1 MSQQQIPT
9 NGGLSQ
15 VQTTVVTPRVNAL
28 SKQFIALNRLESRPT
43 EWVFDGRPIYR
54 RLPAVAETYQIDFFN
69 TVNVPNTAAAVKQE
83 AIGYVY
89 IPWGEGIFGSV
100 SMEVVAS
107 DSLKDLVV
115 KAGNIVWQYGMT
127 SVLPAVF
134 NLEELEV
141 ASGTYFLG
149 YQLIY
154 DDSPFEA
161 LYSVTDFAL
170 TGEPLE
176 ITSSTDIL
184 SGWRDPAV
192 NAFLNSGTLFWK
204 NYDSYFPTY
213 LQPTSAFIQWKST
226 LPSAYSEIF
235 LRCPANT
242 AVTGEARLY
251 YYNTDSASYDLVCSA
266 VVEKDTTSQ
275 YFRLNAFDP
284 SFQRTWKVEFDDLKV
299 SVQSVVVTGTVT
311 RLKRPV
317 APRPRASLVM
327 YPENLIPQ
335 TVLNANNVEVTPT
348 YCDLALVSIKDGY
361 TIEDIRDIRNITQ
374 REFVPVADWL
384 TKPWDDNLINL
395 YEQVKG
401 YAELWMKPE
410 TLLTQE
416 YDALV
421 QYDIVVTNSTTLGQ

>member
-15 VQTTVVTPRVNAL
+15 VQTTTVSPRINAL
-28 SKQFIALNRLESRPT
+28 SKQYVALNRLESRPT
-43 EWVFDGRPIYR
+43 EWIVDGRPIYR

-69 TVNVPNTAAAVKQE
+69 TVAVPNTAAAVDQKE
-83 AIGYVY
+83 IGYVY
-89 IPWGEGIFGSV
+89 IPWGEGIFGPV

-107 DSLKDLVV
+107 DSLKDLVIR
-115 KAGNIVWQYGMT
+115 AGSIVWKYGMT

-134 NLEELEV
+134 NLEELSIS
-141 ASGTYFLG
+141 SGTYYLG
-149 YQLIY
+149 YQLLY

-161 LYSVTDFAL
+161 LYSVEDFEL

-184 SGWRDPAV
+184 SGWRNPGF
-192 NAFLNSGTLFWK
+192 NAFLNSETLFWK
-204 NYDSYFPTY
+204 NYDGFFPSY
-213 LQPTSAFIQWKST
+213 LQPTSAFIQWESG
-226 LPSAYSEIF
+226 LPSAYSEIL

-251 YYNTDSASYDLVCSA
+251 YYNVDSASYDLVCSA

-284 SFQRTWKVEFDDLKV
+284 SFQKVWKVEFDDLKV
-299 SVQSVVVTGTVT
+299 SIQNVTVSGTLT
-311 RLKRPV
+311 RMKRPV

-327 YPENLIPQ
+327 YPENLVPKV
-335 TVLNANNVEVTPT
+335 VLDANNLEVTPT
-348 YCDLALVSIKDGY
+348 YCDLALVSILDGY
-361 TIEDIRDIRNITQ
+361 TVEDIRDIRNITH
-374 REFVPVADWL
+374 REFVPISDWL
-384 TKPWDDNLINL
+384 TKPWDDNLIGL

-401 YAELWMKPE
+401 YAELWMEPD
-410 TLLTQE
+410 TLLKQE
-416 YDALV
+416 YDSLV
-421 QYDIVVTNSTTLGQ
+421 KYDIVVTNSTALGQ

>member
-9 NGGLSQ
+9 NGGLSR
-15 VQTTVVTPRVNAL
+15 VQTTTVTPRINAL
-28 SKQFIALNRLESRPT
+28 SKQYVSLNRLESRPT
-43 EWVFDGRPIYR
+43 EWVIDGRPIYR

-69 TVNVPNTAAAVKQE
+69 TVTVPNTAGAVEQKSM
-83 AIGYVY
+83 GYVY

-107 DSLKDLVV
+107 DTLKDLVV
-115 KAGNIVWQYGMT
+115 KAGNVVWQYGMT

-134 NLEELEV
+134 NLEELNV
-141 ASGTYFLG
+141 SSGTYYLG

-161 LYSVTDFAL
+161 LYSVEEFAL
-170 TGEPLE
+170 TGEPLQ
-176 ITSSTDIL
+176 ITSSTDLL
-184 SGWRDPAV
+184 SGWRNPGV
-192 NAFLNSGTLFWK
+192 NAFLNSSTLFWK

-213 LQPTSAFIQWKST
+213 LQPTTAFIQWESA
-226 LPSAYSEIF
+226 LPSAYSEIL

-284 SFQRTWKVEFDDLKV
+284 SFQRTWKVEFDDLKI

-311 RLKRPV
+311 RIKRPV

-327 YPENLIPQ
+327 YPENLVP
-335 TVLNANNVEVTPT
+335 TTLLNANNEEISPT

-361 TIEDIRDIRNITQ
+361 AVEDIRDIRNITH
-374 REFVPVADWL
+374 RDFIPIADWI
-384 TKPWDDNLINL
+384 TQPWDDNLISL

-401 YAELWMKPE
+401 YSGLWMEPS
-410 TLLTQE
+410 TLLKQE
-416 YDALV
+416 YGSLV
-421 QYDIVVTNSTTLGQ
+421 KYDVILTDSTTLGQ

>member
-15 VQTTVVTPRVNAL
+15 VQTTTVTPRVNAL
-28 SKQFIALNRLESRPT
+28 SKQFISLNKLESRPT
-43 EWVFDGRPIYR
+43 EWVIDGRPIYR

-69 TVNVPNTAAAVKQE
+69 TVTVPNTAAAVEQK

-89 IPWGEGIFGSV
+89 IPWGEGIFGTV

-107 DSLKDLVV
+107 NTLKDLVV
-115 KAGNIVWQYGMT
+115 KAGSIVWQYGMT

-149 YQLIY
+149 YQLLY

-161 LYSVTDFAL
+161 LYSVEEFAL
-170 TGEPLE
+170 TGEPLT
-176 ITSSTDIL
+176 ITSSTDAV

-192 NAFLNSGTLFWK
+192 NAFLNSSTRFWK

-213 LQPTSAFIQWKST
+213 LQPTSAFLQWESA
-226 LPSAYSEIF
+226 LPSAYSEIL

-251 YYNTDSASYDLVCSA
+251 YFNTNSSSYDLVCST
-266 VVEKDTTSQ
+266 VVEKDTTGQ

-284 SFQRTWKVEFDDLKV
+284 TFQKVWRVEFDDLKV
-299 SVQSVVVTGTVT
+299 SVQSVVVTGTMT

-317 APRPRASLVM
+317 APRPRATLVM
-327 YPENLIPQ
+327 YPENLIPR
-335 TVLNANNVEVTPT
+335 TVVNATGKEVTPT
-348 YCDLALVSIKDGY
+348 HCDLALVSIKDGY
-361 TIEDIRDIRNITQ
+361 VIEDIRDVRNVTQ

-401 YAELWMKPE
+401 YADFWMKPE
-410 TLLTQE
+410 TLLDQE
-416 YDALV
+416 YDALA
-421 QYDIVVTNSTTLGQ
+421 QYDVVVTNSTTLGQ

>member
-1 MSQQQIPT
+1 MTQLQVPT

-15 VQTTVVTPRVNAL
+15 VQTTTVTPRINAL
-28 SKQFIALNRLESRPT
+28 SKQYISLNGLESRPT
-43 EWVFDGRPIYR
+43 EWVVGGRPVYR

-69 TVNVPNTAAAVKQE
+69 TVVVPNTAGAVEQR
-83 AIGYVY
+83 AMGYVY
-89 IPWGEGIFGSV
+89 IPWGGGIFGSV

-115 KAGNIVWQYGMT
+115 KAGNVVWQYGMT

-134 NLEELEV
+134 NLEELGV
-141 ASGTYFLG
+141 DSGTYYLG
-149 YQLIY
+149 YQLVY

-161 LYSVTDFAL
+161 LYSVEDFAL

-184 SGWRDPAV
+184 SGWRDPGV

-204 NYDSYFPTY
+204 NYDSYFPAY
-213 LQPTSAFIQWKST
+213 LQPTSAFIQWESA
-226 LPSAYSEIF
+226 LPSAYSEIL

-251 YYNTDSASYDLVCSA
+251 YYNTDSSSYDLVCST

-284 SFQRTWKVEFDDLKV
+284 SFQKTWKVEFDDLKV
-299 SVQSVVVTGTVT
+299 SIQDVTVTGTLT
-311 RLKRPV
+311 RVKRPV

-327 YPENLIPQ
+327 YPENLVPT
-335 TVLNANNVEVTPT
+335 TVLNPNNVEISPT
-348 YCDLALVSIKDGY
+348 YCDLALVSIAEGY
-361 TIEDIRDIRNITQ
+361 VVEDIRDIRNITH
-374 REFVPVADWL
+374 RDFVPVADWL
-384 TKPWDDNLINL
+384 TQPWDDNFIDL
-395 YEQVKG
+395 YKQVKG
-401 YAELWMKPE
+401 YAELWMEPE
-410 TLLTQE
+410 TLLRQE

-421 QYDIVVTNSTTLGQ
+421 QYDVVVTNSTTLGQ

>member
-1 MSQQQIPT
+1 MSQQQIAI
-9 NGGLSQ
+9 NGGVSQ
-15 VQTTVVTPRVNAL
+15 VQTTTVTPRVSAL
-28 SKQFIALNRLESRPT
+28 SKQFIALNNLESRPT
-43 EWVFDGRPIYR
+43 EWVAGGRPVYR

-69 TVNVPNTAAAVKQE
+69 TVNVPNTAVAVEQVDV
-83 AIGYVY
+83 GYVY

-115 KAGNIVWQYGMT
+115 KAGNIVWKYGMT

-134 NLEELEV
+134 SLEELEV

-149 YQLIY
+149 YQLVY

-161 LYSVTDFAL
+161 LYSVEEFAL
-170 TGEPLE
+170 TGESLE

-184 SGWRDPAV
+184 PGWRDPAV
-192 NAFLNSGTLFWK
+192 NAFLNTDTLVWK
-204 NYDSYFPTY
+204 NYDSFFPTY
-213 LQPTSAFIQWKST
+213 LQPTTAFIQWESV
-226 LPSAYSEIF
+226 LPSAYSEVL

-242 AVTGEARLY
+242 AITGEARLY
-251 YYNTDSASYDLVCSA
+251 YFNPDTNSYDLVCST
-266 VVEKDTTSQ
+266 VVEKDKTSQ
-275 YFRLNAFDP
+275 FFRLNAFDP
-284 SFQRTWKVEFDDLKV
+284 TFQKVWRVEFDDLKA
-299 SVQSVVVTGTVT
+299 SIQSVVVTGTVT

-327 YPENLIPQ
+327 YPENLVPR
-335 TVLNANNVEVTPT
+335 VVVDANNVEITPT

-361 TIEDIRDIRNITQ
+361 IIEDIRDIRNITQ

-384 TKPWDDNLINL
+384 TQPWDSNLINL
-395 YEQVKG
+395 YEQVRG

-410 TLLTQE
+410 TLLKQE
-416 YDALV
+416 YVGLV
-421 QYDIVVTNSTTLGQ
+421 KYGIDLSNSTALGI